1 MASPTASSAVTSEPA
16 SVMYV
21 DPGDA
26 PSVVC
31 ACAPPRQ
38 AANASAIVALFAPAM
53 RRQNEVREGMS
64 ARDHRRDGG
73 SARPTRRY
81 PHAFE
86 KAHARSRPATFGGA
100 RRAPIGSWDTRRRA
114 RRPGHDVPCMAR
126 RLRVFFR
133 RVRRRKAPR
142 RARNVAFGAPIR
154 RAAANSRAGSFPR
167 WTSTRCASPM
177 RRATCSRAPSARAL

>member
-64 ARDHRRDGG
+64 ARDLRRDGG

-126 RLRVFFR
+126 RLRVVFR
-133 RVRRRKAPR
+133 RVRRRMARR

-154 RAAANSRAGSFPR
+154 RAAAKRVPAHAKSETEAE
-167 WTSTRCASPM
+167 TRVSGD
-177 RRATCSRAPSARAL
+177 SWSH